1 MKDRFDDLLARIE
14 AVRDVSD
21 GFSQADRKI
30 DSKRAALVDAAVEDT
45 VSFILREFPA
55 PVSEDDHRAIQD
67 LMCGRRTLELADA
80 KDESDAVICVL
91 AVKLLITKMKVVYD
105 ARYVPSLHRFREKYV
120 TAILSPVT

>member
-1 MKDRFDDLLARIE
+1 LFCGNSPRLHGD
-14 AVRDVSD
+14 
-21 GFSQADRKI
+21 
-30 DSKRAALVDAAVEDT
+30 
-45 VSFILREFPA
+45 
-55 PVSEDDHRAIQD
+55 DDHRAIQD

-105 ARYVPSLHRFREKYV
+105 ARYVPALHRFREKYV